1 MKTSIYTPLGTHGAH
16 INPPKQIESLA
27 LDKRKISKFFPL
39 SKNVFKHFFQKIFW
53 GNRKIL
59 SDHIENNLKIELFSK
74 KKIFFF
80 KKK

>member
-39 SKNVFKHFFQKIFW
+39 SKMFSNIFS
-53 GNRKIL
+53 RK
-59 SDHIENNLKIELFSK
+59 FSEVIVK
-74 KKIFFF
+74 SYQITSKTI
-80 KKK
+80 